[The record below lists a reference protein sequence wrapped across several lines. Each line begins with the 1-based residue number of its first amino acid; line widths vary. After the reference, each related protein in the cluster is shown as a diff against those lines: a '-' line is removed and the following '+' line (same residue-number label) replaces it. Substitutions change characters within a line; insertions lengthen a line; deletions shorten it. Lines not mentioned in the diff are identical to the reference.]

1 MLAPLDFL
9 EQGNVKKSKKML
21 KIVNIEEKLFVFSPK
36 TAVSLKYLSNSWR
49 TLQML
54 MINYE
59 IYLILTCSAHCVISE
74 GNRVTDF
81 SITDTKLYV
90 PVVTLSTQ
98 DNTKLLQQLKSGFKR
113 TINWNIY
120 QSKVTENGNQHLDY
134 LIGPTYQRLN
144 RLFEEYLLFE
154 DNARRT
160 RHTGYFLLKVER
172 KCYNVKYNY

>member
-59 IYLILTCSAHCVISE
+59 IYL
-74 GNRVTDF
+74 
-81 SITDTKLYV
+81 
-90 PVVTLSTQ
+90 
-98 DNTKLLQQLKSGFKR
+98 
-113 TINWNIY
+113 
-120 QSKVTENGNQHLDY
+120 
-134 LIGPTYQRLN
+134 
-144 RLFEEYLLFE
+144 
-154 DNARRT
+154 
-160 RHTGYFLLKVER
+160 
-172 KCYNVKYNY
+172 

>member
-98 DNTKLLQQLKSGFKR
+98 DNTKLLQQLKSGLKGIIYWNKHESKITMERPNQYLHYLFDPSFQGVNRIFFYYLKIMHFK
-113 TINWNIY
+113 
-120 QSKVTENGNQHLDY
+120 
-134 LIGPTYQRLN
+134 
-144 RLFEEYLLFE
+144 
-154 DNARRT
+154 
-160 RHTGYFLLKVER
+160 
-172 KCYNVKYNY
+172 